1 MPEITID
8 RRVVA
13 FNEGE
18 TLLEVAWREGIRVPV
33 FCYHPKIR
41 PGASCRVCLVEV
53 EQNGRKALL
62 PACATAAAD
71 GMVVMTD
78 TPEVR
83 ENVRARTLEFLLA
96 NHPTECPV
104 CDAGGECDLQSLAFE
119 MGGAKSLYDFPKRE
133 QPFFRV
139 GPFLRLYPNR
149 CVNCARCVRLY
160 QEVFGEFDWD
170 RWERGWEITVGPGRD
185 KLLESEFAGNLADVC
200 PLGAITSGDY
210 AFSSRPWENAMTPS
224 VSPEDSMAAPLYLIT
239 RKGGTESRG
248 PFVTGGK
255 REDLH
260 RVLRITA
267 ADAEGYPGWISD
279 RDRFSHGYL
288 ERNRLEKAFARQGG
302 EPVHLPMD
310 SAIDLMFNMVRN
322 TWRASPYRMAVL
334 SGARG
339 SNEAAYLAV
348 RFFREVFEVKSMDF
362 RAPWHAF
369 SPEPVQEA
377 LGCSASN
384 RSLDSLP
391 GSDLILV
398 FGEEISERHPLLA
411 LYLSEAEKAGA
422 RIVVASPWADRYA
435 KRWEHIPYH
444 PLDEE
449 ATARSI
455 LSGIAMAKNL
465 RVEGLAAQPHPV
477 GEDMAKAR
485 DPVIVFPD
493 DAVRGAQRALAYAAG
508 LLDAGLV
515 LLRTQPNGQ
524 GFHDMG
530 FVPMDDN
537 DTTKI
542 LRRAASGEIDLLV
555 LWDVD
560 PLLEWPDRELVEKA
574 LKNSSLVIWLGSF
587 ADDPSLAYAD
597 LAIPVA
603 LPYESWGSRTATD
616 GRVVW
621 HERALSWPGEAIP
634 AGGVFSKL
642 LEKAGKGGYRNVQDV
657 TRAIVANVPAY
668 KDLIL
673 PPEVQEKPFPK
684 GIPSLAKF
692 REKRLFG
699 LARYEHGAKDIAFS
713 APVGREEGEGF
724 LLVAAPSLYRSSY
737 YAFRCAFLGEYL
749 PKERVE
755 VHPRDAEAL
764 GLSEGD
770 GLSLSQDGR
779 QVLLRAHISDRT
791 QPGVLR
797 FSPLFFDSPVNL
809 LLGNDMT
816 ARVNAK
822 KEVLK

>member
-8 RRVVA
+8 HRVVA

-18 TLLEVAWREGIRVPV
+18 TILEVAWREGVKVPV
-33 FCYHPKIR
+33 FCYHPKLV
-41 PGASCRVCLVEV
+41 PEASCRMCLVEV
-53 EQNGRKALL
+53 EHNGRKALV
-62 PACATAAAD
+62 PACATRAAE

-119 MGGAKSLYDFPKRE
+119 MGSAKSVYDFPKRE

-149 CVNCARCVRLY
+149 CVNCTRCVRLY
-160 QEVFGEFDWD
+160 QDIFGEFDWD

-210 AFSSRPWENAMTPS
+210 AFSSRPWENAITPS
-224 VSPEDSMAAPLYLIT
+224 VSPEDSMAAPIFLIT
-239 RKGGTESRG
+239 RKGGAEGRG
-248 PFVTGGK
+248 PFITGGR

-260 RVLRITA
+260 RVLRITS

-279 RDRFSHGYL
+279 RDRFSHEYMN
-288 ERNRLEKAFARQGG
+288 RNRLEEAFARQGG
-302 EPVHLPMD
+302 EPVHLPVD
-310 SAIDLMFNMVRN
+310 SAIDLMFSMVRN

-339 SNEAAYLAV
+339 SNEAAYLAL
-348 RFFREVFEVKSMDF
+348 RFFREIFEVKSMDF

-377 LGCSASN
+377 LGYSGSN

-398 FGEEISERHPLLA
+398 FGEEIGERHPLLA
-411 LYLSEAEKAGA
+411 LYLSEAEKSGA
-422 RIVVASPWADRYA
+422 RIAVASPWNDKYA
-435 KRWEHIPYH
+435 KRWENIPYN
-444 PLDEE
+444 PLE
-449 ATARSI
+449 ADITAYSI
-455 LSGIAMAKNL
+455 LSGIATAKGL
-465 RVEGLAAQPHPV
+465 RIDGLAARPHPF
-477 GEDMAKAR
+477 GEDIAKAR
-485 DPVIVFPD
+485 DPVIIFPD
-493 DAVRGAQRALAYAAG
+493 DLARGTQMALAYAVG

-515 LLRTQPNGQ
+515 LLRTQANGQ
-524 GFHDMG
+524 GFYDMG
-530 FVPMDDN
+530 FVPAEDN
-537 DTTKI
+537 GTAKI
-542 LRRAASGEIDLLV
+542 LKRAAAGEIDLLV

-560 PLLEWPDRELVEKA
+560 PLLEWPDRELCEKA
-574 LKNSSLVIWLGSF
+574 LRNSSLVIWMGSF

-603 LPYESWGSRTATD
+603 LPYESLGSRTATD

-621 HERALSWPGEAIP
+621 HEKALGLPGEAVP
-634 AGGVFSKL
+634 AEQVFLKL
-642 LEKAGKGGYRNVQDV
+642 LEKAGKGGYRNIQDV
-657 TRAIVANVPAY
+657 DSAIKAKFPAY
-668 KDLIL
+668 RDLPL
-673 PPEVQEKPFPK
+673 PPKVKENPFPPEL
-684 GIPSLAKF
+684 PSLSKF
-692 REKRLFG
+692 KEKRLFG
-699 LARYEHGAKDIAFS
+699 LAKYEHKAREIAFS
-713 APVGREEGEGF
+713 APTNRDGGEGF
-724 LLVAAPSLYRSSY
+724 LLVAAPSLYKSSY
-737 YAFRCAFLGEYL
+737 YAFRCGFLGEYL
-749 PKERVE
+749 PLGQIEI
-755 VHPRDAEAL
+755 HSQDAERL
-764 GLSEGD
+764 GVSEGD
-770 GLSLSQDGR
+770 SLRVSRDGHD
-779 QVLLRAHISDRT
+779 VILNAHISNRT

-797 FSPLFFDSPVNL
+797 FSPLFFDAQVNL
-809 LLGNDMT
+809 LLGEDMT

-822 KEVLK
+822 REVLK